1 MEILD
6 PVQYHL
12 LCQQLRALNAEQE
25 QQLLLKLGLN
35 TQHWVIIWLSQNSGT
50 QFKVLWKDDKCL

>member
-12 LCQQLRALNAEQE
+12 LCQQLRALHAEQE

-35 TQHWVIIWLSQNSGT
+35 TQH
-50 QFKVLWKDDKCL
+50 